1 MIQLLGPI
9 ASLASTWLEG
19 RVETQ
24 KAKTAADVA
33 MKKAE
38 AVIAEK
44 KATGEIDWDLAAV
57 NHMKHS
63 WRDEFFSLLFAIPC
77 VLAFC
82 GDWGRK
88 VVADGFAALATMPI
102 WYQAS
107 LGALVASSVGIR
119 SLTKFFGAKK

>member
-19 RVETQ
+19 RVERQ

-82 GDWGRK
+82 GDWGRQ
-88 VVADGFAALATMPI
+88 VVADGFEALANAKI
-102 WYQAS
+102 NS
-107 LGALVASSVGIR
+107 RASSSEVMGI
-119 SLTKFFGAKK
+119 LTSS